1 MQVRHDTSLLE
12 KAIEHAVLRA
22 SIPTLQAQA
31 EALEKT
37 NRAVAIKRFAT
48 GAAIALVAVG
58 LGLGI
63 KFALDRHPASALS
76 MPQTEAQIHNPAPV
90 RPSPEP
96 TMAPPAPPQQEA
108 SVSKADRLGLPTSPT
123 TTNFTKFSSRDVDL
137 LGRRWTVT
145 AGHHYAN
152 ETDKSWQAAW
162 CYTQADVNGVEVKVE
177 LADRRTPGATPIAP
191 TAKLATMQHAGLD
204 ITDALTLA
212 SKCPWVDGDV
222 SIKDLQVSV
231 TPLPPPPRTP
241 PQSQVQSPPQA
252 QAQPEFVIAEGFDMP
267 GGDYRIEKNLPADA
281 CRSLCQADN
290 QCRAYTYN
298 TTARWCFLKDRVSEA
313 QPFTYAISGMK
324 KSSPL
329 TESTIGRWR

>member
-31 EALEKT
+31 EALDKT
-37 NRAVAIKRFAT
+37 NRAVAIKRIAT
-48 GAAIALVAVG
+48 GAAVALVAVG

-63 KFALDRHPASALS
+63 KLALDRNPTSALS
-76 MPQTEAQIHNPAPV
+76 QQQPVAQLQNQVTA

-96 TMAPPAPPQQEA
+96 TVTPPAPPQQEA
-108 SVSKADRLGLPTSPT
+108 AVSKADRLTSPTSPT

-137 LGRRWTVT
+137 VGRRWTVT
-145 AGHHYAN
+145 AGHHFAT
-152 ETDKSWQAAW
+152 ETDKTWQTAW

-177 LADRRTPGATPIAP
+177 LAVRRTPGATPIAP

-231 TPLPPPPRTP
+231 TPSTLPPRAP
-241 PQSQVQSPPQA
+241 PQSQVQPPPQA
-252 QAQPEFVIAEGFDMP
+252 QAQPEFVIADGFDMP
-267 GGDYRIEKNLPADA
+267 GGDYRIEKDLPADA
-281 CRSLCQADN
+281 CRSLCTADN

-329 TESTIGRWR
+329 TESTVGRWR